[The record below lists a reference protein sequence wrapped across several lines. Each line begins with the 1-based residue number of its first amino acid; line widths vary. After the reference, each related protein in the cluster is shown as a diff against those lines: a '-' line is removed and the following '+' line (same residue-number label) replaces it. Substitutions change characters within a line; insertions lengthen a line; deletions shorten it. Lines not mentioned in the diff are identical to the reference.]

1 MDIFKILSDL
11 FGGQESEKFEQ
22 YDKRLDSLELRL
34 QELESSAVR
43 ESDVELLRSKV
54 ESVSEDSGDV
64 SKQVLVGNRILELV
78 GRGLSKSDVRDKVV
92 NVDSLCSDSYFY
104 ENWNTLLEKS
114 YIVQED
120 SEDSVRALVDEVD
133 RH

>member
-64 SKQVLVGNRILELV
+64 SKQVLVRNRILELV
-78 GRGLSKSDVRDKVV
+78 GRGLSKTDVRDKVV
-92 NVDSLCSDSYFY
+92 NVDSVCSDSYFY

>member
-78 GRGLSKSDVRDKVV
+78 GRGLSKTDVRDKVV
-92 NVDSLCSDSYFY
+92 NVDSVCSDSYFY